1 MKRWLNSENQNRLII
16 SAEQKKTDKPVKEEA
31 VKHYVSDFQI
41 DTDLEIMFPDEY
53 VSNIS
58 ERIRLYK
65 ELNEIETEESLL
77 SFEKKL
83 TDRFGTIPPPASA
96 LLDIVR
102 IKWIAVKLGIE
113 KILLKNNL
121 LIAYFISDPS
131 SGFYRSSLFV
141 SIMNYV
147 NQSSETDVGKTKG
160 CRS

>member
-1 MKRWLNSENQNRLII
+1 
-16 SAEQKKTDKPVKEEA
+16 
-31 VKHYVSDFQI
+31 
-41 DTDLEIMFPDEY
+41 MFPDEY

-65 ELNEIETEESLL
+65 ELNEIDSEEALG

-83 TDRFGTIPPPASA
+83 VDRFGIIPPAAEA

-102 IKWIAVKLGIE
+102 IKWIAVKIGIE

-121 LIAYFISDPS
+121 LIANFVSDPNS
-131 SGFYRSSLFV
+131 QFYRSALFI

-147 NQSSETDVGKTKG
+147 NRKQKQMNMKQKAAKLSLTINDIKSVKAAIRVLNEILEARHEGPPAPLKG
-160 CRS
+160 G